1 MSLDR
6 WLIVFAALFIHRTE
20 LAEADQ
26 AIPPI
31 DELVQ
36 RVIVQEKADRQ
47 HQAGLEYGFTLT
59 TEHYDAN
66 GRRTNAQTV
75 RAIARAKANPQYT
88 TDLTTPES
96 SEATK
101 THDEGSP
108 GLKDNQ
114 SLRAQLDL
122 AALAPRFVY
131 SIRGTAEVEGRDCW
145 VVGYRPKAGAS
156 ANTRED
162 KVINALRGQLW
173 IDKQTFA
180 ILRCDGKIE
189 EPIRVALIATV
200 DSLEFSYQSQ
210 KLSNGEVVP
219 QTFDVAMTLKA
230 PFFYARQR
238 QVCTLSNFHPPG
250 GG

>member
-20 LAEADQ
+20 LAKADQ
-26 AIPPI
+26 AIPPV

-66 GRRTNAQTV
+66 GRRTSAQTV
-75 RAIARAKANPQYT
+75 RAIARAKAKPQYT
-88 TDLTTPES
+88 ANLTTGA
-96 SEATK
+96 SETTK
-101 THDEGSP
+101 NYDKASP
-108 GLKDNQ
+108 GLKDNE

-122 AALAPRFVY
+122 GALAPRFVY

-145 VVGYRPKAGAS
+145 LVGYRPKAGTS

-173 IDKQTFA
+173 IDKQTIA
-180 ILRCDGKIE
+180 ILRCDGKID

-219 QTFDVAMTLKA
+219 QFFDVAMTLKA

>member
-6 WLIVFAALFIHRTE
+6 WLIVVAAFFIHRIE
-20 LAEADQ
+20 LAKADG
-26 AIPPI
+26 AIPPV

-47 HQAGLEYGFTLT
+47 HQAGLEYGFSLT

-66 GRRTNAQTV
+66 GRRTSAQTV
-75 RAIARAKANPQYT
+75 RAIARTKANPPYT
-88 TDLTTPES
+88 ADLTPGA
-96 SEATK
+96 SEAT
-101 THDEGSP
+101 TNHDQASP

-131 SIRGTAEVEGRDCW
+131 CVQGTAEIEGRDCW
-145 VVGYRPKAGAS
+145 LVGYRPKGGTSAS
-156 ANTRED
+156 SREE
-162 KVINALRGQLW
+162 KVINALRGRLW
-173 IDKQTFA
+173 IDKETFA
-180 ILRCDGKIE
+180 ILRCDGKID
-189 EPIRVALIATV
+189 EPIRVALIASV
-200 DSLEFSYQSQ
+200 DSLEFRYQSQ

-219 QTFDVAMTLKA
+219 QFFDVAMTLKA

-238 QVCTLSNFHPPG
+238 QVCTLSNFHRPG
-250 GG
+250 SD

>member
-6 WLIVFAALFIHRTE
+6 WLIVLIALFIHRTE
-20 LAEADQ
+20 LVEADE
-26 AIPPI
+26 AIPPV

-47 HQAGLEYGFTLT
+47 HQAGLEYSFTLT

-75 RAIARAKANPQYT
+75 RAIARAQANPQFT
-88 TDLTTPES
+88 TDLTPGA
-96 SEATK
+96 SETTK
-101 THDEGSP
+101 NYDKASP
-108 GLKDNQ
+108 GLKDNE

-122 AALAPRFVY
+122 GALAPRFVY

-145 VVGYRPKAGAS
+145 LVGYRPKAGTS

-180 ILRCDGKIE
+180 ILRCDGKID

-219 QTFDVAMTLKA
+219 QFFDVAMTLKA

>member
-6 WLIVFAALFIHRTE
+6 WLIVLTALFIHRTQ

-26 AIPPI
+26 AIPV

-47 HQAGLEYGFTLT
+47 HQAGLEYSFTLT

-75 RAIARAKANPQYT
+75 RAIARAQANPQFT
-88 TDLTTPES
+88 TDLTPGA
-96 SEATK
+96 SETTK
-101 THDEGSP
+101 NYDKASP
-108 GLKDNQ
+108 GLKDNE

-122 AALAPRFVY
+122 GALAPRFVY

-145 VVGYRPKAGAS
+145 LVGYRPKAGTS
-156 ANTRED
+156 ANTREE

-173 IDKQTFA
+173 IDKETFA
-180 ILRCDGKIE
+180 ILRCDGKID

-219 QTFDVAMTLKA
+219 QFFDVAMTLKA

-250 GG
+250 DD

>member
-6 WLIVFAALFIHRTE
+6 WLIVFAALFIHWTE
-20 LAEADQ
+20 FAGADE
-26 AIPPI
+26 AIPPV

-36 RVIVQEKADRQ
+36 RVIFQEKADRQ

-66 GRRTNAQTV
+66 GRRTSAQTV
-75 RAIARAKANPQYT
+75 RAVARTKANPQYT
-88 TDLTTPES
+88 ADLTPGA
-96 SEATK
+96 SEATRN
-101 THDEGSP
+101 HDQASP

-131 SIRGTAEVEGRDCW
+131 SVQGTAEIEGRDCW
-145 VVGYRPKAGAS
+145 LVGYRPKDGTSAS
-156 ANTRED
+156 SHEE
-162 KVINALRGQLW
+162 KVMNALRGRLW
-173 IDKQTFA
+173 IDKETFA
-180 ILRCDGKIE
+180 ILRCHGKID
-189 EPIRVALIATV
+189 EPVRVALIASV
-200 DSLEFSYQSQ
+200 DSLEFRYQSQ

-219 QTFDVAMTLKA
+219 QFFDVAMTLKA

-238 QVCTLSNFHPPG
+238 QVCTLSNFHRPASD
-250 GG
+250 

>member
-1 MSLDR
+1 MSLGR
-6 WLIVFAALFIHRTE
+6 WLTVFAGLFIHRTE
-20 LAEADQ
+20 LAEANE
-26 AIPPI
+26 AIPPV

-36 RVIVQEKADRQ
+36 RVVVQEKADRQ
-47 HQAGLEYGFTLT
+47 HQAGFEYGFTLT

-66 GRRTNAQTV
+66 GRRTSAQTV

-88 TDLTTPES
+88 ADLTPGE

-101 THDEGSP
+101 NHDEASP

-122 AALAPRFVY
+122 GALAPRFVY
-131 SIRGTAEVEGRDCW
+131 SIRGATEVEGRNCW
-145 VVGYRPKAGAS
+145 VVGYRPKAGTSAS
-156 ANTRED
+156 SRED

-173 IDKQTFA
+173 VDKQTFA
-180 ILRCDGKIE
+180 ILRCDGKID

-200 DSLEFSYQSQ
+200 DSFEFSYQSQ

-219 QTFDVAMTLKA
+219 QFFDIAMTLKA

-250 GG
+250 GK

>member
-6 WLIVFAALFIHRTE
+6 WLIVLTALFIHRTE

-26 AIPPI
+26 AIPPV

-75 RAIARAKANPQYT
+75 RAIARAQANPQFT
-88 TDLTTPES
+88 TDLTPGA
-96 SEATK
+96 SETTK
-101 THDEGSP
+101 NYDKASP
-108 GLKDNQ
+108 GLKDNE

-122 AALAPRFVY
+122 GALAPRFVY

-145 VVGYRPKAGAS
+145 VVGYQPKAGTS

-180 ILRCDGKIE
+180 ILRCDGKID

-200 DSLEFSYQSQ
+200 DSLEFSYQG
-210 KLSNGEVVP
+210 KRLANGDVVP
-219 QTFDVAMTLKA
+219 RFFDVSMTLKA
-230 PFFYARQR
+230 PFFSARQR
-238 QVCTLSNFHPPG
+238 QFCTLSNYHMPQG
-250 GG
+250 G